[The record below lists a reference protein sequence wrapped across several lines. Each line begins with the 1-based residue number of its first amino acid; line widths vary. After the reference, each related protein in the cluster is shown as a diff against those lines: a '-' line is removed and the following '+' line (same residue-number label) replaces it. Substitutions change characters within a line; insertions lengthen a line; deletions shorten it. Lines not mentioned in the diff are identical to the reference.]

1 MRGLICAV
9 VTLFFASSTTLASAP
24 TALRVQG
31 PECSLTALE
40 RQLVAEVVTELFYD
54 TVWVADS
61 AGGLDRGFGLSLVGI
76 DTGHIGHVTRIGGC
90 GRAETFVPFCE
101 RDFELP
107 IVRCSRLACEA
118 AGVDTVEV
126 SISGGK
132 PKYKKRETLA
142 YDATTFAGAVVYD
155 PYPTVVWRTVAVEPD
170 TYGVSASVFR
180 RPVVTPTGGT
190 PIDLT
195 HSGSVAIKTV
205 AGEIT
210 SLEIHLA
217 FPMLVEGHPQ
227 LLVDVSFDA
236 NGVGSGTIRRGEETL
251 ATISGTRDL
260 TITWTGSC
268 GQ

>member
-1 MRGLICAV
+1 MRRLTCAV
-9 VTLFFASSTTLASAP
+9 VALLFASSHVAASAP
-24 TALRVQG
+24 ATPRVQA
-31 PECSLTALE
+31 PECQLTALE
-40 RQLVAEVVTELFYD
+40 RQLVEEVVTELFND
-54 TVWVADS
+54 TIWVAQS
-61 AGGLDRGFGLSLVGI
+61 TGGVDRGFALSLVGV
-76 DTGHIGHVTRIGGC
+76 DVGNIGHVTRLGAC

-101 RDFELP
+101 RDVELP

-126 SISGGK
+126 SLSGGK
-132 PKYKKRETLA
+132 PKYKKRETLQ

-195 HSGSVAIKTV
+195 HSGSVAVKLV

-217 FPMLVEGHPQ
+217 FPMLVAGEPQ
-227 LLVDVSFDA
+227 VLLDVSFDA
-236 NGVGSGTIRRGEETL
+236 QGTGSGTLRRGGETL
-251 ATISGTRDL
+251 ATISGDRNLVL
-260 TITWTGSC
+260 TWSGAC